1 MPIHQVQ
8 VYTKETVDIGANYFS
23 IAKCPCWNPRW
34 HLPVSSGRGRLRCQ
48 PHPPGGGCRV
58 REEAGVIIGLSSA
71 CGGRRTSPPVVFMCA
86 AILPS
91 QQWREVG
98 RNPDPDFN
106 DTLTVCLAVDTMY
119 SHAITNFLACSF
131 FTIFNFAVSTLLFV
145 RGLSAHT
152 TKLTRPHLALTIT
165 RVRIASRGV
174 SSAGRR

>member
-1 MPIHQVQ
+1 MLEPSMAPASIFWPGPI
-8 VYTKETVDIGANYFS
+8 A
-23 IAKCPCWNPRW
+23 
-34 HLPVSSGRGRLRCQ
+34 LPTASSKWRM
-48 PHPPGGGCRV
+48 
-58 REEAGVIIGLSSA
+58 SSA
-71 CGGRRTSPPVVFMCA
+71 RRSRSDCWALFSMWGAANFTAGGFYMYCHSSFST
-86 AILPS
+86 
-91 QQWREVG
+91 WREVG

-174 SSAGRR
+174 S